1 MRVCLCVCGKQTNK
15 ACVPQARRFQRAMFQ
30 NMVGGGG
37 VVSQFSQYHRNEI
50 ITVAQNDR
58 QSVVLVGTDILVSSV
73 SESCLDK

>member
-1 MRVCLCVCGKQTNK
+1 
-15 ACVPQARRFQRAMFQ
+15 MFQ